1 MTGVMFASSLRDKMR
16 GQAQYAGDLI
26 GRGVAVAGIVR
37 SPLPH
42 ARVLSVDPSRA
53 LATPGVL
60 GVLTGADFIGIRLGS
75 EIGDERVL
83 VDDRAR
89 YVGDHV
95 AAVAAEDTDS
105 LRLALA
111 AVDVTY
117 EPLPAAVTPDAA
129 LALGSPIHEEHPDNV
144 AYSVEAVRGDWDREV
159 AQVALWAEGDFDIR
173 PVHHAYMEPHAVL
186 ARFEPGLVTLYAA
199 THSPSKIREEYE
211 PWVERGEERLEI
223 RTPAFGGAFG
233 AKYEHPI
240 HLICA
245 EFARR
250 LRRDVGLVLSRRED
264 FLAARPRMDMRL
276 RVRIGADSEG
286 HLIAKSADVLANNG
300 AFSGH
305 GPSLLL
311 AATTRMDNLYRYRA
325 IRSQGRLVYTN
336 TAPTECYRGFGD
348 PEAAF
353 AQEQL
358 IDELARRLGLDPFEM
373 RRRNA
378 VGDGETTVHGW
389 RVTSTGFAQCLD
401 AVQVGIARERQ
412 KPADP
417 PEVAGEE
424 GRYRV
429 GYGVAPGMH
438 VTSNRGRA
446 GKDFAAVT
454 IRVDVLGTVV
464 LLSSEVD
471 VGTGA
476 GRVLARIAAGILG
489 IEAGDIKVVL
499 GDTELGPFGLGS
511 YASRTT
517 YFAGNA
523 CIAAAHGLERLASRL
538 REELGIR
545 EAGLHPLATEL
556 ERLGR
561 LEELAVTGEFV
572 PEDVAVPDESG
583 FGNRSPAYTFGVHG
597 CKVRVDTWT
606 GQTKVLR
613 YWAAHDAGTVL
624 DLPGANGQVIGG
636 IMQGL
641 GHALSEE
648 SVLGSDGHVL
658 NAGFLDY
665 RIPTCLDSVPV
676 EITFSDTY
684 DPGGPLGAKSLAE
697 PPIIPVAACVA
708 NAIRDATGVRLDRL
722 PMLPET
728 VLSALSLNSST
739 QRVGWTGA
747 QHPSTGR
754 R

>member
-1 MTGVMFASSLRDKMR
+1 MTRVMFASSLREKVS

-26 GRGVAVAGIVR
+26 GRGVAVAGVVR

-42 ARVLSVDPSRA
+42 ARVVSIDPSRA
-53 LATPGVL
+53 LAIPGVL
-60 GVLTGADFIGIRLGS
+60 AVLTGADFIGIRLGS
-75 EIGDERVL
+75 EIADERVL

-95 AAVAAEDTDS
+95 AAVAAEDEDS

-111 AVDVTY
+111 AVDVAY
-117 EPLPAAVTPDAA
+117 EPLPAALTPDEA

-144 AYSVEAVRGDWDREV
+144 AYKVEAVRGDWDREV

-173 PVHHAYMEPHAVL
+173 PVHHAYMEPHSIF
-186 ARFEPGLVTLYAA
+186 ARYEPGVVTLYTA
-199 THSPSKIREEYE
+199 THSPSKIQEEYE
-211 PWVERGEERLEI
+211 PWVKRGEERLEI

-233 AKYEHPI
+233 AKYEHPL

-276 RVRIGADSEG
+276 RVRIGADSDG
-286 HLIAKSADVLANNG
+286 QLLAKSADVLANNG
-300 AFSGH
+300 AFSLH

-325 IRSQGRLVYTN
+325 VRSTGRLVYTN
-336 TAPTECYRGFGD
+336 TSPTECYRGFGD

-358 IDELARRLGLDPFEM
+358 IDELARRLGLDPFEI

-378 VGDGETTVHGW
+378 VGDGEVTVHGW

-401 AVQVGIARERQ
+401 AVQLGIARDRKE
-412 KPADP
+412 PATDP
-417 PEVAGEE
+417 REVRGEE
-424 GRYRV
+424 GRYRF

-446 GKDFAAVT
+446 GKDFATVT
-454 IRVDVLGTVV
+454 IRVDSGGTPT
-464 LLSSEVD
+464 LFSSEVD

-476 GRVLARIAAGILG
+476 GRVLARLAAGILG
-489 IEAGDIKVVL
+489 IEATEVKVVL

-523 CIAAAHGLERLASRL
+523 CIVAARSLEQLANRL
-538 REELGIR
+538 RHELGIR
-545 EAGLHPLATEL
+545 AAGLPALAAEL

-561 LEELAVTGEFV
+561 LDQLAVTGEFV
-572 PEDVAVPDESG
+572 TEDVAVPDASG
-583 FGNRSPAYTFGVHG
+583 FVNRSPAYTFGVHG
-597 CKVRVDTWT
+597 CKVLVDTWT

-624 DLPGANGQVIGG
+624 DLPGANGQVVGG

-648 SVLGSDGHVL
+648 SVLGPDGRVL

-665 RIPTCLDSVPV
+665 RIPTCLDSVPI

-728 VLSALSLNSST
+728 LLSALTLNASTQVVSST
-739 QRVGWTGA
+739 R
-747 QHPSTGR
+747 
-754 R
+754 